1 MLLPHKLIIQIL
13 LRLPVKSLI
22 RFKSVCKLWFSLISH
37 DPHFANSHFQL
48 NSATHTRRIL
58 LMSTSTHQS
67 RSIDFET
74 SLDDDNASFSLN
86 LPEGFR
92 GLEITGS
99 CRGFLL
105 FCSSLS
111 IYLWNPYLW
120 NPSTGV
126 HKHIPLSPFG
136 FNLDAEYFY
145 GFGYDDSTE
154 DYLVVSMSRIDSG
167 DPPLRLE
174 YFSLKSNTWK
184 EVEGPH
190 FPYVFQE
197 DEPKGGLLYKG
208 AIHWVAY
215 RYDLQTDVIVV
226 FDLMERK
233 LSYMLLPTDSDG
245 SRLECGL
252 WVYGEFLSVYTKYY
266 TNDMVQIWVMKEY
279 KVNSS
284 WTMALALPSDPFF
297 PLCCTKSDDII
308 GTDGEDGL
316 VKYDKSGQCLEQHSY
331 PNYYLRC
338 NLTMYIDSLLSLPGG
353 YGDNQQA

>member
-1 MLLPHKLIIQIL
+1 MFVPHELIIQIL

-58 LMSTSTHQS
+58 LVSFSTHES
-67 RSIDFET
+67 LSIDFEA
-74 SLDDDNASFSLN
+74 SLDDDNASF
-86 LPEGFR
+86 
-92 GLEITGS
+92 
-99 CRGFLL
+99 
-105 FCSSLS
+105 LS
-111 IYLWNPYLW
+111 NYLW
-120 NPSTGV
+120 NPSTGL
-126 HKHIPLSPFG
+126 HKQIPLSPFG
-136 FNLDAEYFY
+136 SNLDAEYFY
-145 GFGYDDSTE
+145 GFGYDDSTD
-154 DYLVVSMSRIDSG
+154 DYLVVSMSRIGSG

-184 EVEGPH
+184 QVEGPY
-190 FPYVFQE
+190 FPYGFQE
-197 DEPKGGLLYKG
+197 NEPKGGFLYKG

-215 RYDLQTDVIVV
+215 RYDIRSYVILA

-233 LSYMLLPTDSDG
+233 LSYMPLYCYGSPSDSG
-245 SRLECGL
+245 F
-252 WVYGEFLSVYTKYY
+252 WINGEFLSVYTWNYG
-266 TNDMVQIWVMKEY
+266 NDTLEIWAMKEY

-284 WTMALALPSDPFF
+284 WTMTLVLPIDLFF

-308 GTDGEDGL
+308 GKDGEDGL
-316 VKYDKSGQCLEQHSY
+316 VKCDKSGQRLEQHSY

-353 YGDNQQA
+353 DGDNQQA